1 MANHVL
7 IQDGVFTGTWWKAT
21 GARVLYTFLAALV
34 PYVLLVQTGQVAILD
49 ALSISGLAALASL
62 LTALADLPEINTG
75 TMPLA
80 HAIGYRVLR
89 TLGQNLAAGVAGLLM
104 FQDVPW
110 TAVLTAA
117 AGACVVTLLRTFLDV
132 LPETE
137 PSVSTGNPVDGT
149 ELV

>member
-1 MANHVL
+1 MAKHTL
-7 IQDGVFTGTWWKAT
+7 IATGVFTGAWWKAT

-34 PYVLLVQTGQVAILD
+34 PYVILVQAGEVAILD

-62 LTALADLPEINTG
+62 VTAIADLPEIETG

-80 HAIGYRVLR
+80 HAIGYRILR
-89 TLGQNLAAGVAGLLM
+89 TFGQNLAAGIAGVLLL
-104 FQDVPW
+104 QDVPW

-117 AGACVVTLLRTFLDV
+117 AGACLVTLLRTFLDV
-132 LPETE
+132 LPETDLA
-137 PSVSTGNPVDGT
+137 VTTGNPVDGD